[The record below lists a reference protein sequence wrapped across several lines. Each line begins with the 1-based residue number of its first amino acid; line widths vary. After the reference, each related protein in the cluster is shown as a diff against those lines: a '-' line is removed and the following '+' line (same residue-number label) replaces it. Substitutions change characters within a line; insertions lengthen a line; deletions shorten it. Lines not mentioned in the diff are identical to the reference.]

1 MSVLPA
7 PVRAR
12 AVGLAA
18 DTLGEL
24 RANEVPS
31 PLRAIA
37 RFVPAKRAQRGA
49 SVIAT
54 TLENDPAFR
63 ARVLR
68 KAEED
73 LPGLAESVSA
83 GELPPAADPVDLAV
97 MAFLM
102 QADGWQ
108 DMAREAA
115 QEAEQRLEEQELG
128 REAANAAGLREQVS
142 ALRAELRS
150 SQQRNR
156 QRTERLTAENTRLRA
171 TVHQLRESAAADTS
185 ADVTALRTEVERL
198 QDQHRADAAELRRT
212 RARLAEVER
221 DREATRRQERAG
233 RALHDARL
241 SLLVDTLVTAASGLR
256 RELALPVS
264 SLRPADTVSAATATP
279 TRSADLRRSRIAA
292 DPAVALEVLRLPGAH
307 LVVDGYNVTKT
318 AWPDSP
324 LDAARTR
331 LVQALGALGS
341 RTGAEITCVFDG
353 AAVATGTSAPA
364 ARGVRVL
371 FSPADQI
378 ADDVIRDIVRAEP
391 EGRAVVVASSDQ
403 DLVNDL
409 RGPGV
414 APVSASVLVSILS
427 G

>member
-1 MSVLPA
+1 M
-7 PVRAR
+7 
-12 AVGLAA
+12 GLAA
-18 DTLGEL
+18 DTLGDL
-24 RANEVPS
+24 RPNEVPA

-49 SVIAT
+49 SAIAT
-54 TLENDPAFR
+54 TLEDNQAFR

-68 KAEED
+68 KAEHD

-83 GELPPAADPVDLAV
+83 GESPPAADPVDVAV
-97 MAFLM
+97 VAYLM
-102 QADGWQ
+102 QADGWEE
-108 DMAREAA
+108 MAREAA

-128 REAANAAGLREQVS
+128 REAANAAGLRDQVS

-150 SQQRNR
+150 IQQRNR
-156 QRTERLTAENTRLRA
+156 QRTERLTAENTRLRT
-171 TVHQLRESAAADTS
+171 TVHQLRENAAADTT
-185 ADVTALRTEVERL
+185 AEVTALRAEVERL
-198 QDQHRADAAELRRT
+198 RNQHQTDAAELRRT
-212 RARLAEVER
+212 RSRLAEVER
-221 DREATRRQERAG
+221 DREATRREERAG

-264 SLRPADTVSAATATP
+264 SLRPADTVPAATETP
-279 TRSADLRRSRIAA
+279 TAPADLRRGRIAA
-292 DPAVALEVLRLPGAH
+292 DPEVVVEVLNVPGTH
-307 LVVDGYNVTKT
+307 LVVDGYNITKT

-324 LDAARTR
+324 LDGARTR

-353 AAVATGTSAPA
+353 AAVAAATSAPA

-378 ADDVIRDIVRAEP
+378 ADDVIRDIVGAEP
-391 EGRAVVVASSDQ
+391 EGRPVVVASSDQ

-414 APVSASVLVSILS
+414 QPVSASVLVSILS